1 VNRSIDTGLLT
12 RVLRCCGGSFV
23 SKGHR
28 GVELVWVGRERER
41 ERESADKTVPRPA
54 RSVAF

>member
-12 RVLRCCGGSFV
+12 LVLRCCGGSFV

-41 ERESADKTVPRPA
+41 EDKTVPA